1 MLEDLSEELAGF
13 PLRHR
18 QVVKEVVATVA
29 RCSSGNLTLIVGNE
43 LEGATHEVSDVLRL
57 KVATKQEIVA
67 SEASHRAPINDAVFP
82 LRIVPEE
89 GRSKMLDGVERTR
102 MNDGLAVRLFHTD
115 VESRDGLTANLILTG
130 DIDTTQQ
137 FLVVNGK

>member
-1 MLEDLSEELAGF
+1 
-13 PLRHR
+13 
-18 QVVKEVVATVA
+18 
-29 RCSSGNLTLIVGNE
+29 
-43 LEGATHEVSDVLRL
+43 
-57 KVATKQEIVA
+57 
-67 SEASHRAPINDAVFP
+67 
-82 LRIVPEE
+82 
-89 GRSKMLDGVERTR
+89 

>member
-1 MLEDLSEELAGF
+1 MFFFLYSF
-13 PLRHR
+13 FF
-18 QVVKEVVATVA
+18 
-29 RCSSGNLTLIVGNE
+29 
-43 LEGATHEVSDVLRL
+43 
-57 KVATKQEIVA
+57 
-67 SEASHRAPINDAVFP
+67 SEALVRILHI
-82 LRIVPEE
+82 LR
-89 GRSKMLDGVERTR
+89 RQMLDRMECTR